1 MRIRCLLLPG
11 VFSLFLSCSVCNAE
25 IRIEVDHNQNER
37 ASGTFKFNR
46 VPSPSKT
53 DSASKAKFKI
63 VDGKRDPNGGEL
75 EKLHDGGLPDDK
87 DQPEENFFFDAG
99 TAGGRLQVDLDSVIE
114 IKQINTYSWHTST
127 RAPQVYKLYATDGTG
142 AEFKPEPKQGAD
154 PEKCGW
160 KLIASV
166 DTRPTSGDG
175 GGQYGVSISDTQGLV
190 GKYRYL
196 LFDISRTETRDN
208 WGNTLYSE
216 IDVIAKDDAL
226 AAAEVPAAS
235 SYVLH
240 SVDNYCQ
247 ITIDTS
253 SAPELSSWATNK
265 LAPVLAEWYPK
276 IVAML
281 PSEGYSAPTALQ
293 VIIKPGRG
301 VAGTRGT
308 EVTAN
313 SRWLTQELHGEAIG
327 ALLHEEVHV
336 IQAYGTGPPHL
347 NNGGHTQPP
356 GWLVEGIPDYIR
368 WFRYEPQSHGAD
380 VTWIRRQGNLSLSYD
395 AGYRITANF
404 LNYAVQKYGAD
415 LITKLN
421 ADCRQW
427 KYSDDLWISY
437 TGKTLPHLNQ
447 QWRKAVAEEIAEA
460 GRETVR

>member
-1 MRIRCLLLPG
+1 L
-11 VFSLFLSCSVCNAE
+11 LSCSVCDAE
-25 IRIEVDHNQNER
+25 IKIAVDHNQTDR
-37 ASGTFKFNR
+37 ASGAFKFNH

-53 DSASKAKFKI
+53 DSGAKAKFTI
-63 VDGKRDPNGGEL
+63 VDGKRDPNGGGL
-75 EKLHDGGLPDDK
+75 EKLHDGELPADADR
-87 DQPEENFFFDAG
+87 PEENFFFDAG
-99 TAGGRLQVDLDSVIE
+99 TAGGRLEVDLGSAIE

-127 RAPQVYKLYATDGTG
+127 RGPQVYNLYASDGTG
-142 AEFKPEPKQGAD
+142 AEFKAEPKQEAA
-154 PEKCGW
+154 PETCGW

-166 DTRPTSGDG
+166 DTRPKSGDG
-175 GGQYGVSISDTQGLV
+175 GGQYGVSISDSQGLL
-190 GKYRYL
+190 GKYRFL

-208 WGNTLYSE
+208 SVNTLYSE
-216 IDVIAKDDAL
+216 IDVIAKDDVSAS
-226 AAAEVPAAS
+226 AEVPSVA

-240 SVDNYCQ
+240 SADDYCQ

-253 SAPELSSWATNK
+253 AAPELSDWATNK

-281 PSEGYSAPTALQ
+281 PSEGYTAPRAFH
-293 VIIKPGRG
+293 VVIKPVRG
-301 VAGTRGT
+301 VAGSHGA

-336 IQAYGTGPPHL
+336 IQNYGSGSAPL
-347 NNGGHTQPP
+347 NKGTHTQPP

-368 WFRYEPQSHGAD
+368 WFKYEPQSHGAD
-380 VTWIRRQGNLSLSYD
+380 VTWLRKQRTLSLTCD

-421 ADCRQW
+421 AACRQW
-427 KYSDDLWISY
+427 NYTDDLWISY
-437 TGKTLPHLNQ
+437 TGKTLPQLNE
-447 QWRKAVAEEIAEA
+447 QWKKAVAEEIAEVS
-460 GRETVR
+460 RETIR